1 LDYLVLVWGTT
12 ALLGATT
19 LSFTIPDLAFL
30 AGGTSTTRA
39 ALLLGALTGTA
50 LEGRGL
56 TGAALR
62 FGTTALLG
70 ATKLSFTIPDLAFL
84 AGGTSMTRAALTGRG
99 LTGATLLGRAD
110 TYTMLI

>member
-1 LDYLVLVWGTT
+1 MGTALAGRGLTGAALRFGTT
-12 ALLGATT
+12 ALLGATK

-30 AGGTSTTRA
+30 AGGTGTTRS

-50 LEGRGL
+50 L
-56 TGAALR
+56 R
-62 FGTTALLG
+62 FGTAALLG